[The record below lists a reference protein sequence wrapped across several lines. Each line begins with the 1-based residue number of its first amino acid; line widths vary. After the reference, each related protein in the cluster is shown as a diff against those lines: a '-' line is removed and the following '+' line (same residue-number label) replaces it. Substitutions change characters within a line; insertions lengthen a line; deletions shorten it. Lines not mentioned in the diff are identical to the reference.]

1 MQGGVGDCT
10 NEIAR
15 AVIER
20 GVEVSVLTSARDEGR
35 GTWDKVETADY
46 PLTSDQRLTTN
57 DLQVFRV
64 VKKWDWSV
72 LELIRHALEVTRA
85 DIFHIEYQ
93 TAAFGMQPMINFAPR
108 LLNLYPFAPRPRGRG
123 GRGARSVV
131 TFHDLLPAYLFP
143 RAGPVR
149 DWVTFQL
156 ARSCDAVIAT
166 NDEDAARLELVL
178 QKSVSLIPIG
188 SNIDPTPPPNF
199 DREALRAQLG
209 IQSDEILLCYFGFL
223 NESKGG
229 ETLIRALAELP
240 NAKLLML
247 GGQTGVS
254 DPTNE
259 QYLARVK
266 QMIDDLHLTPR
277 VIWTDFMPQAQ
288 VSAYFFASDMC
299 VLPYRDG
306 ASYRRGTFMAAL
318 AHGMAIVTTRVSD
331 LTPMMRQDDALL
343 NSTRVL
349 THLPSPTRRGELP
362 PLCDGE
368 NVMLVRA
375 DDSHAIA
382 GAVKRIAADPEL
394 CKKLRNGA
402 RTTAEFFMW
411 DKIADAHLALYEQ
424 LLDKS

>member
-1 MQGGVGDCT
+1 MRVLFVTGEFPPMQGGVGDCT

-15 AVIER
+15 ALVKR
-20 GVEVSVLTSARDEGR
+20 GVVVSVLTTDDGGR
-35 GTWDKVETADY
+35 GTDDCRL
-46 PLTSDQRLTTN
+46 LTNDQRLTTN
-57 DLQVFRV
+57 DSQVFRA
-64 VKKWDWSV
+64 VKKWDWSA

-108 LLNLYPFAPRPRGRG
+108 VVKLYPFASRPRGRG
-123 GRGARSVV
+123 GWGAKSVV

-143 RAGPVR
+143 KAGRVR

-156 ARSCDAVIAT
+156 AKGCDAVIAT
-166 NDEDAARLELVL
+166 NEADAARLEQVL
-178 QKSVSLIPIG
+178 DKSVSLIPIG

-199 DREALRAQLG
+199 DRTALRARLG
-209 IQSDEILLCYFGFL
+209 VQSDEILLCYFGFL

-259 QYLARVK
+259 RYLARVK
-266 QMIDDLHLTPR
+266 QLIDDLHLTPR

-288 VSAYFFASDMC
+288 VSAHFCASDIC

-318 AHGMAIVTTRVSD
+318 AHGMAIVTTAEN
-331 LTPMMRQDDALL
+331 LTPNLLPPSTMLEMRI
-343 NSTRVL
+343 
-349 THLPSPTRRGELP
+349 GGLP

-368 NVMLVRA
+368 NVVLVPPDA
-375 DDSHAIA
+375 PHAIA
-382 GAVKRIAADPEL
+382 DAVRRIAANPEL
-394 CKKLRNGA
+394 SEKLRRGA
-402 RTTAEFFMW
+402 RATAEFFTW
-411 DKIADAHLALYEQ
+411 DKIADAHLALYKQ
-424 LLDKS
+424 LLHKS